1 MPVRLQ
7 EPTEPTWRQV
17 LRMLFWAAFAVFVI
31 ASCRT
36 GRLPQQQPFANIG
49 QDCGSV
55 NVGSNGTIEHDPQPP
70 ENCLVAAFT
79 HCQSARLTFGSSGID
94 TGEGHNLQVVPTAKG
109 CQVED
114 RPTFSSAVARL
125 NWSFSIPPVYDCE
138 SLQWVHDGV
147 MVKGC
152 QGEEDFVIPL
162 YPAVIGHLCGHV
174 NGMNGET
181 QNDPGALRCFWQAYT
196 HCQAATLIVH
206 SPKIPI
212 PPNDDDPPLQAI
224 ISVQPSYG
232 ACAVSLVE
240 RHIQG
245 DFIPRTCAELIN
257 RRDQLVVSACGTL
270 GDFAIPL
277 TPNATP
283 L

>member
-1 MPVRLQ
+1 MPARQ
-7 EPTEPTWRQV
+7 KEPTEPTWRQV
-17 LRMLFWAAFAVFVI
+17 LRMLFWAAFAVLVI

-70 ENCLVAAFT
+70 ENCLVAALT
-79 HCQSARLTFGSSGID
+79 HCQSARLTFSSSGID
-94 TGEGHNLQVVPTAKG
+94 TGEGHKLQVVPTTKG

-114 RPTFSSAVARL
+114 RPTFSSAVSRL

-138 SLQWVHDGV
+138 SLQWVQDGL
-147 MVKGC
+147 MVKSC
-152 QGEEDFVIPL
+152 HGESDFKIPL

-181 QNDPGALRCFWQAYT
+181 QSDPPGALRCFWQAYT
-196 HCQAATLIVH
+196 RCQAATLIL
-206 SPKIPI
+206 STPKIPAS
-212 PPNDDDPPLQAI
+212 PFDPVLQAF
-224 ISVQPSYG
+224 ISFQRSNG
-232 ACAVSLVE
+232 DCAVSIVE

-245 DFIPRTCAELIN
+245 DFIPRTCAELIK
-257 RRDQLVVSACGTL
+257 RGDQLVVSACGTL

-277 TPNATP
+277 APDSP
-283 L
+283 QI